1 MLFFIAL
8 FLFIISIIACIFVR
22 YINNKYGYDNDL
34 KGFKSFVWYHSEGLT
49 YITGGLIAFF
59 SLVLVIMTIILSQNY
74 ISAEADKA
82 MNQELYNS
90 LIYKAETESIRDDF
104 GIVNK
109 EYIDEVQNWN
119 TDLVGYQT
127 ITHNFWIGIFYPDW
141 YDEFETIDLKKI
153 EMKEE

>member
-8 FLFIISIIACIFVR
+8 FLLFISIAACIYIS
-22 YINNKYGYDNDL
+22 YINNKYGLENNL
-34 KGFKSFVWYHSEGLT
+34 KGIKKFIWWNSESLT
-49 YITGGLIAFF
+49 VVTGILIGIF
-59 SLVLVIMTIILSQNY
+59 SVIVLIMTIMMSSNY

-141 YDEFETIDLKKI
+141 YDELETIDLKKI
-153 EMKEE
+153 KMKEE